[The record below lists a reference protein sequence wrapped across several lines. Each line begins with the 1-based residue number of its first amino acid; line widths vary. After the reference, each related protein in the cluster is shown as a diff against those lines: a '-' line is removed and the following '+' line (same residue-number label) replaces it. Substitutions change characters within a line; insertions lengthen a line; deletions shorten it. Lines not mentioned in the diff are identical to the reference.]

1 VAARDGAGDIYA
13 TTFRGDAIFAAGAD
27 LAEKYLADEEYE
39 VGTVLMV
46 GGEKEVTACQ
56 PGHRA
61 FGAVSGAPAYLMNNG
76 LTGGTPVALK
86 GRVPLKVLGHV
97 NKGDRLVAST
107 DGCAGVARIL
117 LVGTPV
123 RAGSFPDT
131 FAIALESS
139 EDEGVKLIESIII

>member
-1 VAARDGAGDIYA
+1 
-13 TTFRGDAIFAAGAD
+13 
-27 LAEKYLADEEYE
+27 
-39 VGTVLMV
+39 
-46 GGEKEVTACQ
+46 
-56 PGHRA
+56 
-61 FGAVSGAPAYLMNNG
+61 MNNG

-107 DGCAGVARIL
+107 NGCAGVARIL